1 MEHALRSSG
10 VICGSA
16 AQKYWGSAESATSAQ
31 NFREGFEKT
40 TKPCNGPYFGI
51 FCGLKQKS
59 KNKEAVFSEMPLI
72 EHGRYGFAIAPQT
85 ETNQPIGPRRPK

>member
-1 MEHALRSSG
+1 MNS
-10 VICGSA
+10 GSA

-59 KNKEAVFSEMPLI
+59 KNNGAVISEMPLI
-72 EHGRYGFAIAPQT
+72 EHGQYGFAIAPQAA
-85 ETNQPIGPRRPK
+85 TNHSIGPRSAK

>member
-1 MEHALRSSG
+1 MFASLYG
-10 VICGSA
+10 VNCGLLVQSTGA
-16 AQKYWGSAESATSAQ
+16 SAESATSAQ

-59 KNKEAVFSEMPLI
+59 KNKGAVISEMPLI
-72 EHGRYGFAIAPQT
+72 EHGRYGFAIAPQAG
-85 ETNQPIGPRRPK
+85 TNQPIGPMSAK